1 MINAAKIN
9 AVEFRNSAAATGGGH
24 APLKLA
30 HQSIFPGAIARRL
43 ALSESGFVFDP
54 VSGQSFTVNEAG
66 LAVLRLAQVEED
78 VAQLLAKLAQQ
89 FDATAEEIKR
99 DTMDFAERMK
109 DFIK

>member
-1 MINAAKIN
+1 MINAAKKT
-9 AVEFRNSAAATGGGH
+9 AVEFRETTAATSGGR
-24 APLKLA
+24 AALKLA
-30 HQSIFPGAIARRL
+30 HQSIFPCAIARRL

-78 VAQLLAKLAQQ
+78 VAKLLGKLADQ

-99 DTMDFAERMK
+99 DTLDFAERLK